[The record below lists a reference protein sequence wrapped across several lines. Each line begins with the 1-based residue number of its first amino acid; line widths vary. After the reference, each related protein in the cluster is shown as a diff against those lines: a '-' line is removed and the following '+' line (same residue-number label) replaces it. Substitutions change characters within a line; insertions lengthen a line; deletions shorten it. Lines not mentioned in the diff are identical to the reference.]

1 MRARLTFIIVAL
13 GIISP
18 FAPNVTV
25 TAARQDAKTTQAPQR
40 GGDDE
45 PVMLVGTWRLNVA
58 KSKYSP
64 GPPMRQETRVYTR
77 TPEGIVGVVTRTH
90 ADGQVERFEYN
101 ANFGH
106 ERMVTGN
113 PDYDAVTL
121 RKIDDYN
128 SAVTLTHAGSVY
140 GVGRRA
146 ISPDGRT
153 LTLTFDRQN
162 ADRPVHNVAVYEKQP

>member
-1 MRARLTFIIVAL
+1 MRARSTLIVIAL
-13 GIISP
+13 GI
-18 FAPNVTV
+18 A
-25 TAARQDAKTTQAPQR
+25 TAFIPGRIAIAAPQNSNTSAASQPATA
-40 GGDDE
+40 DE
-45 PVMLVGTWRLNVA
+45 PVMLIGTWRLNVA

-64 GPPMRQETRVYTR
+64 GPPVREETRVYKR
-77 TPEGIVGVVTRTH
+77 TPEGVVGVVTRTH
-90 ADGQVERFEYN
+90 ADGRVERFEYN

-128 SAVTLTHAGSVY
+128 SAVTLSHAGAVY

-146 ISPDGRT
+146 LSADGKT
-153 LTLTFDRQN
+153 MTLTFDRQN
-162 ADRPVHNVAVYEKQP
+162 ADRPVHNVAVYDKQ